1 MGNDDSSEQVR
12 ALWRTQ
18 KMETTA
24 MTPEDIK
31 KRISELR
38 NKGRVKSAVGYL
50 VGLFLVVV
58 FVWNYLVFRTLT
70 ERIGSFLT
78 VLGTSYI
85 VYQMLLQQKQ
95 ARASSREAEKM
106 GMTTSVEFYRAELER
121 RRSFHSGIWFWSRM
135 VIFTPGPLI
144 FFMGFAIAHPAA
156 AQFIRVDEIGI
167 LILAALAI
175 PLNLRLAAR
184 YKREIDKIRGLSSS

>member
-1 MGNDDSSEQVR
+1 MANDDSSEQVR

-18 KMETTA
+18 NMETFE

-31 KRISELR
+31 KRILELR
-38 NKGRVKSAVGYL
+38 NKGRVQSAVGYL
-50 VGLFLVVV
+50 VGLILVAV
-58 FVWNYLVFRTLT
+58 FVWNFLVFRTLT

-85 VYQMLLQQKQ
+85 VYQVLLQQKQ
-95 ARASSREAEKM
+95 ARASSREAEKL
-106 GMTTSVEFYRAELER
+106 GMTNSVEFYRAELER

-144 FFMGFAIAHPAA
+144 FMMGFAITHPAA
-156 AQFIRVDEIGI
+156 SQFIRVDEIGI
-167 LILAALAI
+167 LILAVLAI
-175 PLNLRLAAR
+175 PLNLRRAAR
-184 YKREIDKIRGLSSS
+184 YKREIEKIR

>member
-1 MGNDDSSEQVR
+1 MANDDSSEQVR

-18 KMETTA
+18 NMETFE

-31 KRISELR
+31 KRILELR

-50 VGLFLVVV
+50 IGLILVAV
-58 FVWNYLVFRTLT
+58 FVWNFLVFRTLT

-85 VYQMLLQQKQ
+85 VYQILLQQKQ
-95 ARASSREAEKM
+95 ARASSREAEKL
-106 GMTTSVEFYRAELER
+106 GMTNSLEFYRAELER

-144 FFMGFAIAHPAA
+144 FMMGFAIAHPAA
-156 AQFIRVDEIGI
+156 AQFIRVDEVGI
-167 LILAALAI
+167 LILAVLAI

-184 YKREIDKIRGLSSS
+184 YKREIEKIR